1 MESVIHPARYP
12 KFPSPRF
19 VGHALCHEGD
29 GESCSDGPTPSKS
42 MERGHTT
49 KCCNGE
55 SCLEECMRVG
65 FGSISPTGWR
75 REEGERSRARMK
87 VVVGLATP
95 NSKKILLQVPSPSHS
110 RKQVRLAGATHPP
123 LCRTCISPTA
133 LRLSRPSLHQSLSR
147 SPLQKRKRIFPV
159 PPFKSIR
166 RKKNYSWLVASCQA
180 ATIS

>member
-1 MESVIHPARYP
+1 MRAMGNPVPMVRHQANRW
-12 KFPSPRF
+12 K
-19 VGHALCHEGD
+19 D
-29 GESCSDGPTPSKS
+29 
-42 MERGHTT
+42 TT

-133 LRLSRPSLHQSLSR
+133 LRLSVHPSIR
-147 SPLQKRKRIFPV
+147 VFPV
-159 PPFKSIR
+159 PPSR
-166 RKKNYSWLVASCQA
+166 REKESFPFHLSRALEGKKTTLG
-180 ATIS
+180 